1 MKNISINLWKCIVIR
16 LIKSS
21 LSKLNFALGRNPKIE
36 RLTDYRKFIP
46 EPFKTVVLISADFE
60 LAWAPRYSKEFD
72 DPLKSSLDLARRER
86 ANIPLILELCDEYE
100 IPITWATVGHLFL
113 NECNRENGFSHKEI
127 PKVNSYQGP
136 YWNFNSN
143 DWFEYDPCTNFRDSP
158 EWYAPDLI
166 EMILKSKV
174 KHEIGCH
181 TFSHIDCR
189 DEVCPPELFGAEINE
204 CKKEAARLGL
214 ELKSFVHPGHTIG
227 NLDNLAELG
236 FTSFQSDPGNILG
249 YPIKHKNG
257 LWELKRTYEFV
268 WREGW
273 NIDYHTYRYKTILE
287 RAINNNSVCNFW
299 FHPSLDKRFLD
310 KVLPK
315 IFGYLNEKKDG
326 ILITTV
332 EGYIGWLNANA

>member
-1 MKNISINLWKCIVIR
+1 MKSV
-16 LIKSS
+16 
-21 LSKLNFALGRNPKIE
+21 LSKINFALSRNPRIE
-36 RLTDYRKFIP
+36 KCDNFRKYIP
-46 EPFKTVVLISADFE
+46 APYSSVVTITADFE
-60 LAWAPRYSKEFD
+60 LAWAWRYSKENKNTLD
-72 DPLKSSLDLARRER
+72 SAVLYAKKERENVPAILDL
-86 ANIPLILELCDEYE
+86 CDRYN

-113 NECNRENGFSHKEI
+113 KDCKRINGIAHPEI
-127 PKVNSYQGP
+127 PKVNNYDSP
-136 YWNFNSN
+136 YWDFKSK

-189 DEVCPPELFGAEINE
+189 DEVCPPELFEAELNE

-268 WREGW
+268 RREGW